1 MSYRL
6 LVRPLHGNAYRFP
19 LDKDF
24 VTIGRSARNNLV
36 LDDHWLSR
44 IHIEIRLGNGTY
56 FIHDLDSRNGTA
68 VNGVRLRGKVA
79 LHKGD
84 VVALGDHTLTFDED
98 TLSGRVVLIESGV
111 EEEVEETMALP
122 TKQLLASTRPRTGE
136 TWDSINGLFLPSLE
150 TPADDTALLL
160 KQNQILGALREASAA
175 LISHRSEHE
184 LLDFILELAFQM
196 VSAERGFLMLIPRDG
211 EGLEVKAVRT
221 RSGDK
226 GSDEKFSFSRSIAEK
241 VIREKVSVLTRNA
254 MTDPRFR
261 SQDSVL
267 SFGIRSAMCVPLYNN
282 ETVTG
287 LIYVDSRL
295 SENIFTEV
303 ELSLLTALANLAAM
317 KLENARLLE
326 QMIEKQ
332 RIDHELA
339 MAHEI
344 QTSLLPDKA
353 PDVAGWDIAGSNNPC
368 YTIGGDY
375 FDFIER
381 PDGRFAFALGDVSG
395 KGAGGALIMMVLRAT
410 IHSLTQKQGDLC
422 SIVSTT
428 NSVVYLNSPEQSYVT
443 FFMGDLDPGSGELKY
458 VNAGHV
464 PPILYRRESG
474 ELERLEAGS
483 TVVGLFEDTDFQEG
497 TTSMGP
503 GDLLLVFSDG
513 ISDAWGEDGVEFGEA
528 RLEQLVRGFA
538 ALSAREL
545 LRKAE
550 AVVDEYTKD
559 SRPNDDRTLIVVK
572 RAKP

>member
-6 LVRPLHGNAYRFP
+6 LVRPLHGKPYGFP

-24 VTIGRSARNNLV
+24 VTIGRSARNDLV

-44 IHIEIRLGNGTY
+44 FHTEIRFGNDTY

-84 VVALGDHTLTFDED
+84 VVALGDHTLTFGED
-98 TLSGRVVLIESGV
+98 TLSGRVVLVESGV
-111 EEEVEETMALP
+111 EEEVEDTVALP
-122 TKQLLASTRPRTGE
+122 TEQLLASTRPRTGD
-136 TWDSINGLFLPSLE
+136 TWESVKGLSLPSLE
-150 TPADDTALLL
+150 TPADGTALLL
-160 KQNQILGALREASAA
+160 KQIQILGALREASAA

-184 LLDFILELAFQM
+184 LLEFILELVFQL
-196 VSAERGFLMLIPRDG
+196 VRAERGFLMLIPRDG

-221 RSGDK
+221 SSGTTR
-226 GSDEKFSFSRSIAEK
+226 SDENFSFSRSIAEK

-267 SFGIRSAMCVPLYNN
+267 SLGIRSAMCVPLYNN

-287 LIYVDSRL
+287 LIYVDSQL
-295 SENIFTEV
+295 SESVFTE
-303 ELSLLTALANLAAM
+303 EDLSLLTALANLAAM
-317 KLENARLLE
+317 KLENTRLLE
-326 QMIEKQ
+326 QMVEKK

-344 QTSLLPDKA
+344 QSSLLPDKA
-353 PDVAGWDIAGSNNPC
+353 PHVAGWDIAGSNNPC

-375 FDFIER
+375 FDFVER

-410 IHSLTQKQGDLC
+410 IHSLAPQEGDLR
-422 SIVSTT
+422 SILSKT
-428 NSVVYLNSPEQSYVT
+428 NSVVYHNSPAQSYVT
-443 FFMGDLDPGSGELKY
+443 FFMGDLEPGSGELKY

-464 PPILYRRESG
+464 SPILYRRESG
-474 ELERLEAGS
+474 KLERLEAGS

-513 ISDAWGEDGVEFGEA
+513 ISDAWGEDGVEFGEV
-528 RLEQLVRGFA
+528 RLEELVRGNA
-538 ALSAREL
+538 ELSAHEL

-550 AVVDEYTKD
+550 VVVDQYTKD